1 MDWKTA
7 SAYYAQRL
15 EQALAVQRYALSLAR
30 LPQVQNLGDK
40 PETLQILREEAE
52 QADRQKKRLE
62 KGEFRIAVVGLE
74 KAGKSTFVNAW
85 LGCDL
90 LPAKSQR
97 CTFTTTQIY
106 SVAHESEQR
115 LETNPKT
122 HYQFEKLC
130 QELIKARRKK
140 PTKT

>member
-30 LPQVQNLGDK
+30 LPQVQNLGVK
-40 PETLQILREEAE
+40 PETLQILKEEAE

-74 KAGKSTFVNAW
+74 KSWKKYLRQCLVRLRPPPSQITT
-85 LGCDL
+85 LHIYHHTDL
-90 LPAKSQR
+90 LSSAR
-97 CTFTTTQIY
+97 IRTTPRNQ
-106 SVAHESEQR
+106 SK
-115 LETNPKT
+115 NP
-122 HYQFEKLC
+122 LP
-130 QELIKARRKK
+130 I
-140 PTKT
+140 